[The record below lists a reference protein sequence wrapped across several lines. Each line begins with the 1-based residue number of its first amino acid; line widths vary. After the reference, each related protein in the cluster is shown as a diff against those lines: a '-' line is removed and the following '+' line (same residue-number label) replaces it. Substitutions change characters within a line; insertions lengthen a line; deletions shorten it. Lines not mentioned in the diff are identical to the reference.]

1 MKKGK
6 STHMTVNRIQFCSGV
21 HAAPG
26 IHGNG
31 KLNLSAAP
39 GMDAEVQTSQHVP
52 LLWWWLLRSP
62 GWSRGP
68 SWASQVEGKDLI
80 PGWIPVVPH
89 SHLIRERKPEAPAV
103 GHSFKMK
110 LMLWI
115 AAWGGGGN
123 NVGPPCHCEIPES
136 TSLETHLT
144 SNLPAIWD
152 N

>member
-52 LLWWWLLRSP
+52 LL
-62 GWSRGP
+62 
-68 SWASQVEGKDLI
+68 
-80 PGWIPVVPH
+80 
-89 SHLIRERKPEAPAV
+89 
-103 GHSFKMK
+103 
-110 LMLWI
+110 
-115 AAWGGGGN
+115 
-123 NVGPPCHCEIPES
+123 
-136 TSLETHLT
+136 
-144 SNLPAIWD
+144 
-152 N
+152 

>member
-6 STHMTVNRIQFCSGV
+6 STHMTLNRIQFCSGV

-39 GMDAEVQTSQHVP
+39 GMDAGVQTNQHMP
-52 LLWWWLLRSP
+52 LLWWWLLRCL
-62 GWSRGP
+62 GWSWGP
-68 SWASQVEGKDLI
+68 SWATQVEGKDLI
-80 PGWIPVVPH
+80 PGWMPVVPH
-89 SHLIRERKPEAPAV
+89 SHLIRERKPEAAAA
-103 GHSFKMK
+103 GHTFKMK

-115 AAWGGGGN
+115 AGWGGGN

-144 SNLPAIWD
+144 SNLPVIWD